1 MYIYNFFQDICIS
14 AVKEKD
20 IEAKLKQVIADWAV
34 VDLTF
39 GQFKNRGELLI
50 KPQETL
56 DLITLLED
64 SLMILN
70 SLASNRLSYWFFSFT
85 CSAMSFMGKHNT
97 IKEDHQGMRNLFFSN
112 IASCALLIRT
122 FFMALL

>member
-1 MYIYNFFQDICIS
+1 MYYFQDICIS

-39 GQFKNRGELLI
+39 APFKNRGELLI

-56 DLITLLED
+56 DIITMLED

-70 SLASNRLSYWFFSFT
+70 SLASNRSL
-85 CSAMSFMGKHNT
+85 
-97 IKEDHQGMRNLFFSN
+97 
-112 IASCALLIRT
+112 
-122 FFMALL
+122 